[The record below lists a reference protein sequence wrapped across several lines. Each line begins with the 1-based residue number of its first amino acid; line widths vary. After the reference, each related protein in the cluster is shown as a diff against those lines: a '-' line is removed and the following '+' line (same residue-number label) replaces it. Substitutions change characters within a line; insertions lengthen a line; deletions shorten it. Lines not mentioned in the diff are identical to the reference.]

1 MLQRCLFLLL
11 LVVSSARLFSQHQDK
26 VDFTKA
32 HVSIQINP
40 DSKEVTGKVVYDFE
54 ALGSVDSVFLD
65 ARNIDFSSIRLNNKK
80 VRFNNTGQTISIY
93 KKLKKG
99 KAYALTLEYTAKP
112 KQTVYFIGW
121 DTSTK
126 PVLSEVER
134 LSVTSHEDIS
144 QQDSPGS
151 RQVWTQGQGKYTSHW
166 LPSFD
171 DMTEKVEF
179 DMNITFDASYE
190 VIANGKLQKIIGT
203 DGLKTW
209 SFDMGKPMSSYL
221 LAFAIGGFDKQ
232 ELTSKSGIPIENYYY
247 PSDSLKVEPTYRYT
261 KQIFDFLEDE
271 IGVPY
276 PWQNYK
282 QLPVK
287 DFLYAG
293 MENTGATIF
302 SDTFVIDS
310 VAFVDKNYVN
320 VNAHEM
326 AHQWFGNL
334 VTEEDG
340 NHHWLHEGF
349 ATYYAYLAEKE
360 IFGDE
365 YFYWKLYDSAKQLHA
380 LSEDE
385 KGEAL
390 TNPKA
395 SSLTFY
401 DKGAWALVMLKK
413 QIGDIAFKRGIMNYL
428 EKYQFKNVTITNFLE
443 EMEVASG
450 IDLNV
455 YKNVWLEAPNFPFK
469 EAKEHLMGNATSVAA
484 FLNLKWDLTTSL
496 ENKTNTI
503 QKYWGVSDN
512 KELKA
517 RIISK
522 YHKLFS
528 LELIREA
535 FGSESI
541 PIRQAL
547 SLAYDKVPL
556 ELKSDYESLLYDQSY
571 ITLEHALY
579 RLWISFPQDRFRY
592 LEKTKDITGLPNK
605 NVRLLWLLLAV
616 LTKDYD
622 NDFKETYLSEL
633 FDYTNP
639 KYSMEIR
646 QGAFGLIGEV
656 FKFSDQNLLDLLNA
670 SEHHSWQFRN
680 YARNLLDGLLND
692 DEQMKRLIELVKG
705 LNDAE
710 FRYINTK
717 LNEL

>member
-32 HVSIQINP
+32 DASIQINP

-54 ALGSVDSVFLD
+54 VLGKVDSVFLD

-80 VRFNNTGQTISIY
+80 VRFNNTGQTIFIY

-121 DTSTK
+121 DTST
-126 PVLSEVER
+126 V

-171 DMTEKVEF
+171 DITEKVEF

-190 VIANGKLQKIIGT
+190 VIANGKLQKIMGA

-209 SFDMGKPMSSYL
+209 SFDMLNPMSSYL
-221 LAFAIGGFDKQ
+221 LAFAIGNFDKQ
-232 ELTSKSGIPIENYYY
+232 KLTSTSDIPIENYYY
-247 PSDSLKVEPTYRYT
+247 PSDSIKVEPTYRYT

-282 QLPVK
+282 QVPVT

-302 SDTFVIDS
+302 SDGYVIDS
-310 VAFVDKNYVN
+310 TAFVDKNYVN

-334 VTEEDG
+334 VTEKDG

-360 IFGDE
+360 IFGEE
-365 YFYWKLYDSAKQLHA
+365 YFYWKLYDSAKQLHK
-380 LSEDE
+380 LSEDG

-390 TNPKA
+390 TDPKA
-395 SSLTFY
+395 SSLIFY
-401 DKGAWALVMLKK
+401 EKGAWALVMLKE
-413 QIGDIAFKRGIMNYL
+413 QIGDDVFKQGIKNYL
-428 EKYQFKNVTITNFLE
+428 EKYQFKNVTITNFIG
-443 EMEVASG
+443 EMEAASN
-450 IDLNV
+450 IDLSD
-455 YKNVWLEAPNFPFK
+455 YKGLWLDSSDFPFQK
-469 EAKEHLMGNATSVAA
+469 VKEHLIANATSVAA
-484 FLNLKWDLTTSL
+484 FLNLKWELTTSL
-496 ENKTNTI
+496 EDKTNII
-503 QKYWGVSDN
+503 QKYWDVSDN

-517 RIISK
+517 RIITK
-522 YHKLFS
+522 YHKSFS
-528 LELIREA
+528 PGLIGEA

-541 PIRQAL
+541 KIRQAL
-547 SLAYDKVPL
+547 ALAYDKVPL
-556 ELKSDYESLLYDQSY
+556 GLKSDYESLLNDQSY
-571 ITLEHALY
+571 VTLEHALY

-592 LEKTKDITGLPNK
+592 LEKTKGIIGLPNK
-605 NVRLLWLLLAV
+605 NVRLLWLLFAV
-616 LTKDYD
+616 LTKDYH
-622 NDFKETYLSEL
+622 NDLKESYLSEL

-639 KYSMEIR
+639 KYSIEIR

-656 FKFSDQNLLDLLNA
+656 FKFSDQNLLDLINA
-670 SEHHSWQFRN
+670 SEHHSWQFRK
-680 YARNLLDGLLND
+680 YARNMLDGLLKD
-692 DEQMKRLIELVKG
+692 DEQRKRLIELVKG

-717 LNEL
+717 LNEQ

>member
-11 LVVSSARLFSQHQDK
+11 LVVSSARLFSQHQEK

-32 HVSIQINP
+32 DAAIQINP
-40 DSKEVTGKVVYDFE
+40 DSREVTGKVVYDFE
-54 ALGSVDSVFLD
+54 VLGKVDSVFLD
-65 ARNIDFSSIRLNNKK
+65 ARNIDFSSVRLNNKK

-99 KAYALTLEYTAKP
+99 KAYSITLEYVTKP
-112 KQTVYFIGW
+112 KQTVYFLGW
-121 DTSTK
+121 GD
-126 PVLSEVER
+126 
-134 LSVTSHEDIS
+134 DILNNN
-144 QQDSPGS
+144 
-151 RQVWTQGQGKYTSHW
+151 QVWTQGQGKYTSHW

-190 VIANGKLQKIIGT
+190 VIANGKLQKIMET

-209 SFDMGKPMSSYL
+209 SFDMLNPMSSYL
-221 LAFAIGGFDKQ
+221 LALAIGNYDKQ
-232 ELTSKSGIPIENYYY
+232 ELTSTSGIPIENYYY

-302 SDTFVIDS
+302 SDAFVVDS
-310 VAFVDKNYVN
+310 IAFVDKNYVN

-334 VTEEDG
+334 VTEKDG

-349 ATYYAYLAEKE
+349 ATFYAYLTEKE
-360 IFGDE
+360 IFGVE
-365 YFYWKLYDSAKQLHA
+365 YFYWKLYDSAKQLHK
-380 LSEDE
+380 LSEDG

-390 TNPKA
+390 TDPKS

-401 DKGAWALVMLKK
+401 EKGAWALVMLKE
-413 QIGDIAFKRGIMNYL
+413 QIGDDVFKQGIKNYL
-428 EKYQFKNVTITNFLE
+428 EKYHFKNVTIQDFMG
-443 EMEVASG
+443 EMEAASNK
-450 IDLNV
+450 DLSA
-455 YKNVWLEAPNFPFK
+455 YKGLWLDSSDFPFQK
-469 EAKEHLMGNATSVAA
+469 VKEHLMANTTSTAT
-484 FLNLKWDLTTSL
+484 FLNLKWELTTSL
-496 ENKTNTI
+496 EDKSNTI

-512 KELKA
+512 EELKA
-517 RIISK
+517 RIVTK
-522 YHKLFS
+522 YHKSFS
-528 LELIREA
+528 PELIGKA

-541 PIRQAL
+541 KIRQAL
-547 SLAYDKVPL
+547 ALAYDKVPL
-556 ELKSDYESLLYDQSY
+556 GLKSDYESLLNDQSY
-571 ITLEHALY
+571 VTLEHALY

-592 LEKTKDITGLPNK
+592 LEKTKGIIGLPNK
-605 NVRLLWLLLAV
+605 NVRLLWLLFAV
-616 LTKDYD
+616 LTKDYH
-622 NDFKETYLSEL
+622 NDLKESYLSEL
-633 FDYTNP
+633 FDYTSP
-639 KYSMEIR
+639 QYSIETR

-656 FKFSDQNLLDLLNA
+656 FKFSDQNLLDLINA
-670 SEHHSWQFRN
+670 SEHHSWQFRK
-680 YARNLLDGLLND
+680 YARNMLDGLLKD
-692 DEQMKRLIELVKG
+692 DEQRKRLIEFVKG

-717 LNEL
+717 LNEQ

>member
-1 MLQRCLFLLL
+1 MLKRCLFLLL
-11 LVVSSARLFSQHQDK
+11 LVVSSVRLHSQHQDK

-32 HVSIQINP
+32 NASIQINP
-40 DSKEVTGKVVYDFE
+40 DSREVTGKVVYDFE

-65 ARNIDFSSIRLNNKK
+65 ARNMDFSSIRLNNKK
-80 VRFNNTGQTISIY
+80 VKFNNNGQTTSIY

-99 KAYALTLEYTAKP
+99 KVYSLTLEYTAKP
-112 KQTVYFIGW
+112 KQTVYFVGYE
-121 DTSTK
+121 D
-126 PVLSEVER
+126 VNLSAVEGQT
-134 LSVTSHEDIS
+134 L
-144 QQDSPGS
+144 PAG

-190 VIANGKLQKIIGT
+190 VIANGKLQKIMEA

-209 SFDMGKPMSSYL
+209 SFDMRNPMSSYL
-221 LAFAIGGFDKQ
+221 LAFAIGDYDKQ
-232 ELTSKSGIPIENYYY
+232 ELTSASGIPIENYYY
-247 PSDSLKVEPTYRYT
+247 PSDSLKAEPTYRYT
-261 KQIFDFLEDE
+261 KQIFDFLEQE

-302 SDTFVIDS
+302 SDAFVVDTI
-310 VAFVDKNYVN
+310 VFVDKNYVN

-340 NHHWLHEGF
+340 NQHWLHEGF

-360 IFGDE
+360 IFGSE
-365 YFYWKLYDSAKQLHA
+365 YSYWKLYDSAKQLHE
-380 LSEDE
+380 LSEE
-385 KGEAL
+385 GKGEAL

-401 DKGAWALVMLKK
+401 EKGAWALVMLKE
-413 QIGDIAFKRGIMNYL
+413 QIGDVAFKQGIKNYL
-428 EKYQFKNVTITNFLE
+428 EKYQFRNVTIANFIG
-443 EMEVASG
+443 EMEVAS
-450 IDLNV
+450 DKDFSV
-455 YKNVWLEAPNFPFK
+455 YKGLWLDSSDFPFQK
-469 EAKEHLMGNATSVAA
+469 VKEHLMANATSAA
-484 FLNLKWDLTTSL
+484 TLLNLKWELTTSL
-496 ENKTNTI
+496 EDKTNTI

-512 KELKA
+512 EELKA
-517 RIISK
+517 RIITK
-522 YHKLFS
+522 YHKSFS
-528 LELIREA
+528 PGLIGGA
-535 FGSESI
+535 FCSESI
-541 PIRQAL
+541 KIRQAL
-547 SLAYDKVPL
+547 ALAYVKVPL
-556 ELKSDYESLLYDQSY
+556 GLKSDYESLLNDKSY
-571 ITLEHALY
+571 VTLEHALY

-592 LEKTKDITGLPNK
+592 LEKTKGIIGLPNK
-605 NVRLLWLLLAV
+605 NVRLLWLLFAV
-616 LTKDYD
+616 LTKDYH
-622 NDFKETYLSEL
+622 NDLKESYLSEL
-633 FDYTNP
+633 FGYTSP
-639 KYSMEIR
+639 QYSMETR

-656 FKFSDQNLLDLLNA
+656 FKFSDQNILDLLNA
-670 SEHHSWQFRN
+670 SEHHSWQFRK
-680 YARNLLDGLLND
+680 YARNMLDGLLKD
-692 DEQMKRLIELVKG
+692 DEQRKRLIELVKG

-717 LNEL
+717 LN